1 MKKVLGLD
9 IGTNSIGW
17 AYVNLNQDV
26 FEGNIVGMGVRII
39 PMDMD
44 LLNNLEQGNSI
55 SKTASRR
62 QIRGARRLKQRFK
75 LRRDRLIKT
84 LKIAGWISEDF
95 KVGSR
100 IPYSNKV
107 LEELR
112 SYFNTKDISDDWAV
126 YYLRKKGLTQKIE
139 LMELARILLHINQR
153 RGFKSNR
160 KANKSEKSWDDL
172 MIKNVCVKLKVNRLG
187 NIQGIQ

>member
-9 IGTNSIGW
+9 IGTNSVGW

-39 PMDMD
+39 PMDID
-44 LLNNLEQGNSI
+44 LLTNLEQGNSI

-75 LRRDRLIKT
+75 IRRDRLIKT
-84 LKIAGWISEDF
+84 LKLAGWISEDF

-100 IPYSNKV
+100 IPYSKNI
-107 LEELR
+107 LEELQLF
-112 SYFNTKDISDDWAV
+112 FNSKDISDDWAV

-139 LMELARILLHINQR
+139 LRELARILLHINQR

-160 KANKSEKSWDDL
+160 KANKSEKSCDDL